1 LAKRAFCAQKK
12 AANGAFLHIEKPNGP
27 SPFIFLPI
35 ENRENPSKIFENP
48 FIFRAQ
54 LPQISN
60 LGFKNCEAGSKIS
73 NAALLFQ
80 RGAEQKINL

>member
-48 FIFRAQ
+48 FIFREQ
-54 LPQISN
+54 LPKISN
-60 LGFKNCEAGSKIS
+60 LGSKIS
-73 NAALLFQ
+73 NAACKNPV
-80 RGAEQKINL
+80 GTEQKINL